1 MTAPRGKQTAQ
12 TPGGCSGRAQL
23 PWRRQSPP
31 GTGRGAH
38 SAVRRG
44 AWGTGGRWPEPGRT
58 AGTTGRA
65 AAAEGGMG
73 CEGREGS
80 ARSVVWVSR
89 RREGVRQ
96 AVSRGAVGGQGL
108 KRFFWKVQL
117 EARGEEAKR
126 DRTQGPARGRPFACS
141 SGTCPLPP
149 VGSGVPPGAEHPGSR
164 QRDPQCGRCA
174 RACHGGRR
182 GHRADP
188 GHSQEAAVT
197 IPTGGGGR
205 GGGDS
210 GQRLE
215 LTAFAG
221 GSIRVDRGENQ
232 GRLRGFSPERLSSC
246 GGHRVGQKP
255 SFPAGS

>member
-31 GTGRGAH
+31 GTGRGARCRPTRGLGD
-38 SAVRRG
+38 RRPVAG
-44 AWGTGGRWPEPGRT
+44 ARKDGRHHGPGCCGGRWHGVRRQRRFCPLRSLGQQK
-58 AGTTGRA
+58 
-65 AAAEGGMG
+65 EGGG
-73 CEGREGS
+73 AASGESGRSGS
-80 ARSVVWVSR
+80 
-89 RREGVRQ
+89 
-96 AVSRGAVGGQGL
+96 QGL

-197 IPTGGGGR
+197 IPTDGGGC